1 MYDTL
6 PPELRMRALCLPA
19 TVGELVGEPP
29 EAPLERIRWAIDKD
43 GLPAALKQITETE
56 LNACWLMYTSLQL
69 RKQEQEQVRV
79 LSRRIKL
86 ARKLQSLLPY
96 PLPDLDAIIALDEW
110 LLNPKGDPPLE
121 GLPPIESL
129 PPIAAAAAITSIRAT
144 KVLQGKKFGK
154 PLDQLSA
161 FEVVAGWIIPG
172 IWECHCGSA
181 AGYTRNDADDSIRG
195 KFVDFAEI
203 VLAVLGI
210 TKSDGA
216 LYERRS
222 IAEALTKCRRLRNQ

>member
-6 PPELRMRALCLPA
+6 PTELRMRALCLSTPF
-19 TVGELVGEPP
+19 TVGEPP
-29 EAPLERIRWAIDKD
+29 EAPLERIRWAIDKG

-56 LNACWLMYTSLQL
+56 LNACWLMYASLQA
-69 RKQEQEQVRV
+69 RKQEQEKVRV

-96 PLPDLDAIIALDEW
+96 RLPDLDAILALDKW
-110 LLNPKGDPPLE
+110 LLNPKGDPPYE
-121 GLPPIESL
+121 SLPPIESL
-129 PPIAAAAAITSIRAT
+129 PLSAVEAAITSIRTT
-144 KVLQGKKFGK
+144 KLLQERKFGK

-161 FEVVAGWIIPG
+161 FEVVAGWIIPM

-181 AGYTRNDADDSIRG
+181 AGYTRDDADDSIRSE
-195 KFVDFAEI
+195 FVDFAEI
-203 VLAVLGI
+203 ILAVLGI